1 MAILKVA
8 QIGHPVLRQTARL
21 VTREELHTQAFQSF
35 IDSMIETMHD
45 ASGAGLAANQVHNPV
60 QVCVMEVNDN
70 PRYPYKP
77 KIPLTVLVNPVLT
90 PLSETKFENF
100 EGCLSVPDLRG
111 VVRRY
116 VELRVQA
123 WDRHGNPIDA
133 EVRGITAGTYPARV
147 RPPRRPPLHRPRR
160 GPAHPVHVERI
171 RPPARGPL
179 PRARQGDRRP
189 LRLLSRPAAASGRP
203 HTGWRPRA
211 FSRHRWYRCRR
222 PPP

>member
-8 QIGHPVLRQTARL
+8 QIGHPVLRQPARP
-21 VTREELHTQAFQSF
+21 VMRDELHTQQFQHF

-45 ASGAGLAANQVHNPV
+45 AAGAGLAANQVHNPV
-60 QVCVMEVNDN
+60 QVCVMEVDNN

-77 KIPLTVLVNPVLT
+77 RIPLTVLVNPVLT
-90 PLSETKFENF
+90 PLSETKFENY

-133 EVRGITAGTYPARV
+133 EVRGITAGTYQHECDHLAGHLFIDRV
-147 RPPRRPPLHRPRR
+147 EDPRTLCTWK
-160 GPAHPVHVERI
+160 EF
-171 RPPARGPL
+171 
-179 PRARQGDRRP
+179 ARQHEARFREHVKEIVEHYG
-189 LRLLSRPAAASGRP
+189 S
-203 HTGWRPRA
+203 
-211 FSRHRWYRCRR
+211 
-222 PPP
+222 